1 MSKFEV
7 TTKKALDRITKTA
20 GTIKVVTLLSLRIT
34 PLDKRYLLPFPSEDE
49 VNGEN
54 GFVYVSDL
62 PTNLKLEHY
71 MNAVKSLVED
81 DDVSPR
87 TKREFWDQFT
97 IFVELTKD
105 DGMKIFDFK
114 FPFTVDE
121 DWDTTLGDIYDI
133 AQVETAKL
141 READSKKK
149 QDTKGVAI
157 GKAKKLLNKVTKSVK
172 ITKDICDQQTKEELI
187 ARNTEE
193 SIRPKSKNGNESSK
207 RVVKNTENIAKKRNP
222 DDSSSKKEVKVYT
235 RKDFDKAVGK
245 NLILRVYNF

>member
-1 MSKFEV
+1 MSKFKV
-7 TTKKALDRITKTA
+7 STKKALDGTA
-20 GTIKVVTLLSLRIT
+20 TAACTIKVVTLVSLRVT
-34 PLDKRYLLPFPSEDE
+34 PLDERYLPFPSEEDE
-49 VNGEN
+49 IG
-54 GFVYVSDL
+54 YVSYITDL
-62 PTNLKLEHY
+62 PTNLTLEQY
-71 MNAVKSLVED
+71 MQAI
-81 DDVSPR
+81 
-87 TKREFWDQFT
+87 KRVTEKNDLPLQMNRDLWDQFT
-97 IFVELTKD
+97 VFVELTKD
-105 DGMKIFDFK
+105 DGRKIFDFK

-222 DDSSSKKEVKVYT
+222 DDSSSKKEEKVCT
-235 RKDFDKAVGK
+235 RTDFDKAVGK